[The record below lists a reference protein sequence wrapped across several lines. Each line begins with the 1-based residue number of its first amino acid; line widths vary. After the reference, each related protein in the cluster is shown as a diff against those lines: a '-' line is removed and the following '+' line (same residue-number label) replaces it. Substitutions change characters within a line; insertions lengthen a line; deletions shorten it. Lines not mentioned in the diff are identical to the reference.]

1 MIASGFA
8 FTFTN
13 DEQNE
18 GNEQTLTCGCR
29 GQPSV
34 GDCSFDSFCSSLV
47 KQKTAGREFLD
58 RRRAATTG
66 APPGSRDPHGRP
78 GDVGLESTP
87 GINQASGRDKAEVR
101 SDRNAH
107 HPHAKKAQ
115 GFPPV

>member
-34 GDCSFDSFCSSLV
+34 GDCSFDSFCSSL
-47 KQKTAGREFLD
+47 
-58 RRRAATTG
+58 AATTG

-107 HPHAKKAQ
+107 HPHAKKGSRPSDGLVCSNPFWKSA
-115 GFPPV
+115 